1 MNIKEISKI
10 ITIFLVI
17 FLIISCD
24 SDDPK
29 DEPKDGSVIQWG
41 TANSDLGK
49 AAVLDNS
56 SNLFVVAQNIVGDK
70 DNILLTKF
78 NKAGKKIWEK
88 NFTNDNEL
96 SLIDIKILNNSI
108 YIFANLSIDISENEI
123 PLVNN
128 AIFILKTNLEG
139 VEQWSKSISEVDS
152 EYLRRVV
159 DIEIK
164 DNKFYLLGDTL
175 GNIDNTQF
183 LDSKDLFVTILN
195 EDGSQLDK
203 MIWGTPEDDDAHS
216 FIFDKEMT
224 NLYVT
229 GVTTGKFEES
239 DVTLGERDVFI
250 SRINGT
256 DIIWNHLLGT
266 SKDDSIKDIK
276 VDIDGNIYLLG
287 DTLGM
292 VEQDQLK
299 GKRDIFLT
307 KMNLGGFIE
316 WEKQF
321 GTSEDDFSNSLII
334 DDSIYILGDT
344 SGDFDSANGKS
355 DIFLMNLDKDGKNIS
370 TKQFG
375 TSEDDTAFSLVKN
388 SDTLYLLGD
397 TIGTFSDSS
406 LGDSD
411 LFLIKE

>member
-10 ITIFLVI
+10 ITMFLVI

-29 DEPKDGSVIQWG
+29 DKSKDGSIIQWG
-41 TANSDLGK
+41 TAGSDLGK
-49 AAVLDNS
+49 AAILDNS

-78 NKAGKKIWEK
+78 DKDGKKIWEK

-123 PLVNN
+123 PLINN
-128 AIFILKTNLEG
+128 AIFILKTSLEG
-139 VEQWSKSISEVDS
+139 VEEWSKSISEVDS

-183 LDSKDLFVTILN
+183 LDSKDLFITILN

-216 FIFDKEMT
+216 FVFDTEKS

-229 GVTTGKFEES
+229 GVTTGKFDDS
-239 DVTLGERDVFI
+239 NINLGERDIFI
-250 SRINGT
+250 TRISGT
-256 DIIWNHLLGT
+256 EIIWSNLLGT
-266 SKDDSIKDIK
+266 SQDDSIKDIK
-276 VDIDGNIYLLG
+276 VDLDGNIYLLG

-321 GTSEDDFSNSLII
+321 GTSEDDFSNSLVI

-344 SGDFDSANGKS
+344 SGDFDSAKGKS
-355 DIFLMNLDKDGKNIS
+355 DIFLMKLDKDGKNIS

-375 TSEDDTAFSLVKN
+375 TSEDDTAFSLVKS
-388 SDTLYLLGD
+388 SDTLYLLGN
-397 TIGTFSDSS
+397 TTGAFSDSS

>member
-1 MNIKEISKI
+1 MNIKGISKI

-29 DEPKDGSVIQWG
+29 DKSKDGSIIQWG
-41 TANSDLGK
+41 TAGSDLGK
-49 AAVLDNS
+49 AAILDSS

-78 NKAGKKIWEK
+78 DKDGKKIWEK

-108 YIFANLSIDISENEI
+108 YIFANLSIDLSENEI
-123 PLVNN
+123 PLINN

-183 LDSKDLFVTILN
+183 LDSKDLFVTVLN

-216 FIFDKEMT
+216 FVFDSEKA

-229 GVTTGKFEES
+229 GVTTGKFDDS
-239 DVTLGERDVFI
+239 NITLGERDIFI
-250 SRINGT
+250 TRISGT
-256 DIIWNHLLGT
+256 EIIWSNLLGT
-266 SKDDSIKDIK
+266 SQDDSIKDIK
-276 VDIDGNIYLLG
+276 VDLDGNIYLLG

-299 GKRDIFLT
+299 GRRDIFLT

-321 GTSEDDFSNSLII
+321 GTSENDFSNSLII

-344 SGDFDSANGKS
+344 SGDFDSAKGKS

-375 TSEDDTAFSLVKN
+375 TSEDDTAFSLLKS
-388 SDTLYLLGD
+388 SDTLYLLGN
-397 TIGTFSDSS
+397 TLGTFSSS